1 MDKYPSGNVHH
12 GFSIFALV
20 KDRIRLTV
28 SLEYSEWGFTATS
41 WNMAWQHWAILGRA
55 KGVGRVSS

>member
-1 MDKYPSGNVHH
+1 MEKEDLFLHRQKEW
-12 GFSIFALV
+12 
-20 KDRIRLTV
+20 IRLTV